1 MCPSLELKK
10 FKKYTSKIIGWP
22 CPHNYFSSISDV
34 LATQREGEECGSC
47 LNPDKNF
54 FCGNCSVGL
63 ECVKGP
69 VIDILLDAPSRCKKI
84 QGNDIILHVN

>member
-1 MCPSLELKK
+1 MR
-10 FKKYTSKIIGWP
+10 III
-22 CPHNYFSSISDV
+22 FSILDV

-84 QGNDIILHVN
+84 KGMILLSKQVNEVIVSTGT